1 MDRLHTSV
9 RRYAW
14 GSTTALPD
22 LTGEAPDGTP
32 QAELWMG
39 AHPVAPSLVERAG
52 GGGAPPPGGGPP
64 PPPPPPRAAPP
75 RPAARPARARASEQ
89 RD

>member
-52 GGGAPPPGGGPP
+52 GRR
-64 PPPPPPRAAPP
+64 PRDQVITPDPARALGDAPP
-75 RPAARPARARASEQ
+75 RRVGPRRPMPGN
-89 RD
+89 